1 MKYLSIA
8 EGRAARGL
16 RLVVSMGVPGPW
28 GESAKAILKLRN
40 VPHAAVG
47 QEAMGTN
54 EELVAWTG
62 VRNAPIAIVDDDPP
76 LCHWLEILQL
86 AERLGSGPS
95 LVPGNAADRALC
107 LGFAT
112 EIAGPDGFGWNAR
125 LWMMAK
131 FFGTEPTSETNAH
144 QRSMMKQYG
153 LTTAA
158 ASASAT
164 RAAGILQGLTA
175 QLRAQQKRG
184 SDFLIGTQLS
194 ALDVYWSCFSQMA
207 APLPHAQC
215 PMPDYVRGVYGDPP
229 QAVKEALDPIL
240 LAHRDRIFERYIG
253 LPLEF

>member
-1 MKYLSIA
+1 MA
-8 EGRAARGL
+8 EGRAARVL

-40 VPHAAVG
+40 VPHVAVG

-62 VRNAPIAIVDDDPP
+62 VRNAPIAILDEDPP

-95 LVPGNAADRALC
+95 LLPANPADRALC

-125 LWMMAK
+125 LWIMAK
-131 FFGTEPTSETNAH
+131 FFGTEPTPETSAH

-153 LTTAA
+153 LTTASA
-158 ASASAT
+158 AAAAT
-164 RAAGILQGLTA
+164 RAASILQGLAA

-184 SDFLIGTQLS
+184 SGF
-194 ALDVYWSCFSQMA
+194 
-207 APLPHAQC
+207 
-215 PMPDYVRGVYGDPP
+215 
-229 QAVKEALDPIL
+229 
-240 LAHRDRIFERYIG
+240 
-253 LPLEF
+253 